1 MDGEKLLM
9 KKNYGKNH
17 SFSKNN
23 LTEVK
28 IVMNK
33 KFIYRVLIYYN
44 IIPLILLGIAMILLK
59 TQIFYYISSSTN
71 TIGFNG
77 TNEFGLNIG
86 FLALW
91 TFVSFVVI
99 RNKHYAFITGR
110 NYSKDHVQF
119 QKSYHELVSF
129 FSENDPYKME
139 TSELPIKDWH
149 NADGVIL
156 CKYKDKYGNYRLV
169 TRDSDANGNL
179 ISFGLPG
186 SGKSTTQAATT
197 AIRFNADL
205 NNGGCG
211 VFAISIKGDL
221 LNFVNG
227 KRKNIKLFT
236 PDKVEGSCHYDP
248 LHGVTQMS
256 WTERRVFAE
265 NISIIICPDEIGEN
279 SKFFVSG
286 ARDYLSAI
294 ILYLLHLH
302 DTKKRQGDL
311 KFPEIIDMIL
321 QSSVFDL
328 TLEIHDCPNTIPGEY
343 TNGYIGS
350 NEKNVSGIWSHLC
363 KCIRPFNSGAL
374 RTLFDGEGDCI
385 TPSDLNTGDI
395 YIDVPQDKY
404 DVYAPC
410 MSIIITNFLQAFMR
424 RADVS
429 SGQKT
434 PPILFL
440 LDEAIQLNLD
450 FNILSKAMST
460 LRSKKVSLFLLMQS
474 VAQLEG
480 KYGEAHAREIMDL
493 CAYISVFNAQDPKSR
508 EYFQKLVGR
517 RKMLKR
523 SVSLSSSTNNKTN
536 NTSVSVV
543 DEYIFEAADFGDL
556 NIKNKKNGKVTYRV
570 MVYANGKYIIGE
582 TTPCYE

>member
-1 MDGEKLLM
+1 M
-9 KKNYGKNH
+9 KKNSLWY
-17 SFSKNN
+17 
-23 LTEVK
+23 T
-28 IVMNK
+28 IV
-33 KFIYRVLIYYN
+33 YYN
-44 IIPLILLGIAMILLK
+44 IIPFLLFAVAIFLFHDYIKDIIYTSFEMTERSPFYKLAGYGVDIGLIVLWVHIVF
-59 TQIFYYISSSTN
+59 TSTRDKRYN
-71 TIGFNG
+71 
-77 TNEFGLNIG
+77 
-86 FLALW
+86 AL
-91 TFVSFVVI
+91 
-99 RNKHYAFITGR
+99 TGR
-110 NYSKDHVQF
+110 HYGKDHSDF
-119 QKSYHELVSF
+119 QKTYSTLVSF
-129 FSENDPYKME
+129 FTQNDKYKMDVD
-139 TSELPIKDWH
+139 ELPIEDWH
-149 NADGVIL
+149 ESDGVIL
-156 CKYKDKYGNYRLV
+156 CKYKDKAGNYRLV
-169 TRDSDANGNL
+169 KRDSGANGNL
-179 ISFGLPG
+179 VAFGLPG

-197 AIRFNADL
+197 AARFNAKL
-205 NNGGCG
+205 KNGGCG

-221 LNFVNG
+221 LNFVRD
-227 KRKNIKLFT
+227 KRKNIKVFT
-236 PDKVEGSCHYDP
+236 PDKEEGSCHYDP
-248 LHGVTQMS
+248 LLGVSKMT

-265 NISIIICPDEIGEN
+265 NISIIICPDEAGEN
-279 SKFFVSG
+279 SSFFVGG

-302 DTKKRQGDL
+302 DTGDRKGNL
-311 KFPEIIDMIL
+311 KFPEIIDTVL

-328 TLEIHDCPNTIPGEY
+328 TMAMHDCDNNIPGEY

-385 TPSDLNTGDI
+385 KPEDLNNGDI

-410 MSIIITNFLQAFMR
+410 MAIIITNFLQAFMR
-424 RADVS
+424 RDDVS
-429 SGQKT
+429 SGKKIV
-434 PPILFL
+434 PIMFL
-440 LDEAIQLNLD
+440 LDEAVQLNLD
-450 FNILSKAMST
+450 YNVLSKAMST

-480 KYGEAHAREIMDL
+480 RYGESHAREIIDL

-523 SVSLSSSTNNKTN
+523 STSLSSSGGNQNDTSGV
-536 NTSVSVV
+536 SVSEV

-556 NIKNKKNGKVTYRV
+556 NLKDKKKKKVTPRV
-570 MVYANGKYIIGE
+570 MVYANGKYIVGE